1 MMAGRYCL
9 LALVLLSGSSQVASV
24 NPVQKV
30 VQLLSE
36 LEAKVRAAGEAEEK
50 AFKEYSEWCED
61 AARNAGFEIK
71 TATAEKEKLEAVIG
85 KAAADGEG
93 AKAHIEDL
101 AKAIQVNEGD
111 LQAATQ
117 IREKEHSEFAT
128 SEAELVDSVDTLDR
142 AIAILERE
150 MQKNP
155 ALLQKTV
162 DSHNFQGLVSALN
175 VVIDAAA
182 FSSVDKQKLLA
193 LMQNKQSDD
202 DQDADLGAPAPD
214 AYKSHSSNIV
224 DVLEDLKE
232 KAEGQLADER
242 KAETNSRHNFE
253 MLKQSLEDQMAADT
267 KDMDEAKASKAAAA
281 ETKAV
286 AEGDLALTEKDLKNA
301 QEALAA
307 TSTSCMSAAQDH
319 ETSKKGRAEELAAL
333 KKAQEIM
340 SATTSGAESQSYSL
354 LQTGSSGAS
363 QLTLASRQRLV
374 NLEVVTMVKKL
385 AKEQHSAQLAQLA
398 SRISTVLKYSAADGE
413 DPFAKVKGLI
423 QELIERLVAEAG
435 AEASQK
441 AYCDEET
448 KKNEDKKDELTSD
461 IDALTT
467 KLDQAAARSANLKEQ
482 VAELQRELADLAKTQ
497 AEMDAAR
504 KAENA
509 AFLEAKEDL
518 TLGVSGVQQ
527 AIQVLRDYYGS
538 SDAFVQQPEAPS
550 THESSTGA
558 GNSIIGILEVIAS
571 DFSKNLAQEE
581 VAEQEAQEQYDKT
594 TQENKITKTVKDQD
608 VKYKTQEAKG
618 LDKAISELS
627 SDRASAQ
634 TELDAVLQY
643 GEKLRDMCV
652 AKPEAYE
659 ERKARRTAE
668 IAGLKQALSILEG
681 EAVFLQQKGK
691 GNLRRVASH

>member
-1 MMAGRYCL
+1 MMAARHCL
-9 LALVLLSGSSQVASV
+9 LSLVLLSGSLQVASV

-117 IREKEHSEFAT
+117 IREKEHSEFAA
-128 SEAELVDSVDTLDR
+128 SEAELVDAIDTLDR

-155 ALLQKTV
+155 ALLQKTI
-162 DSHNFQGLVSALN
+162 DTHNFQGLVSALN
-175 VVIDAAA
+175 VVIDAAS

-202 DQDADLGAPAPD
+202 DQDSDYGAPAPD

-281 ETKAV
+281 ETKSI
-286 AEGDLALTEKDLKNA
+286 AEGDLALTDKDLKNA
-301 QEALAA
+301 QQALAA

-319 ETSKKGRAEELAAL
+319 ETSKKVRAEELAAL

-340 SATTSGAESQSYSL
+340 SATSSGAESQSYSL
-354 LQTGSSGAS
+354 LQTVSSGAS

-385 AKEQHSAQLAQLA
+385 AKEQHSTQLAQLA

-423 QELIERLVAEAG
+423 EELIERLVAEAG

-448 KKNEDKKDELTSD
+448 KKNEEKKDELSSD

-482 VAELQRELADLAKTQ
+482 VAELQRELAELARTQ

-509 AFLEAKEDL
+509 AFLEAKTDL

-550 THESSTGA
+550 THDSSTGA

-581 VAEQEAQEQYDKT
+581 VADQEAQEQYDKT

-652 AKPEAYE
+652 AKAESYE
-659 ERKARRTAE
+659 ERKGRREAE
-668 IAGLKQALSILEG
+668 IAGLKEALAILEG
-681 EAVFLQQKGK
+681 ESIGAFLQKKRG
-691 GNLRRVASH
+691 GNAKHV